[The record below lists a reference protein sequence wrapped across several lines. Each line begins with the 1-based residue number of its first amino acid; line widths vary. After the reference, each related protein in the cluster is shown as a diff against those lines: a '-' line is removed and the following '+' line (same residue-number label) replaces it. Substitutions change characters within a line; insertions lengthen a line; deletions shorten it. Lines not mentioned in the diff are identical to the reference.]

1 MSVRLFVGNLA
12 YDVTE
17 SELRELF
24 SAIAAPSYVR
34 LPTDRETGKPR
45 GFAFVEF
52 GDRAQADEAV
62 RRFNQHLFKGRP
74 LAVNEARAREDGPA
88 ARSNSPA
95 SAAWPGDQTSSADQP
110 ARPSQPRR
118 TFGPDAPPRG
128 KRKNESRGAKGE
140 RGPKGPMRE
149 RTGGQFFGGD
159 VEDAHDEDQGADD
172 FASWAQD
179 EKTKDDDFASSSL
192 DKKAKDDE

>member
-24 SAIAAPSYVR
+24 SAAGSPSYVR

-52 GDRAQADEAV
+52 GDRAQADEAI
-62 RRFNQHLFKGRP
+62 RRFNQHLFKGRA
-74 LAVNEARAREDGPA
+74 LAVNEARARDEAPA
-88 ARSNSPA
+88 PRTAPPA
-95 SAAWPGDQTSSADQP
+95 SAAWPGDTASADQP

-140 RGPKGPMRE
+140 RAPKGPLRE
-149 RTGGQFFGGD
+149 RVGGQFFGGD
-159 VEDAHDEDQGADD
+159 VDDNHEEDVGADD
-172 FASWAQD
+172 FSLWARDEKAQD
-179 EKTKDDDFASSSL
+179 
-192 DKKAKDDE
+192 DE